1 MLEDGWM
8 NNGSLELNELSVK
21 KQNRFKISLP
31 INIVH
36 DSEYEEKLE
45 LKLHEY
51 LDFIKSGIVKQNIN
65 IKLIEE
71 IVSLLKQSIYL
82 YFNLKT
88 DNAQE
93 CVNKIIDI
101 IEKNCKNDLISDP
114 FSIYKGAAN
123 YSRKHCRDENYYKAR
138 VESSCFR
145 FNKKDML
152 HVPFDKRS
160 KVKAQRFSI
169 PGCPC
174 MYLGKSSYICWKELD
189 KPEASKFNVS
199 AIKPSMCARVL
210 NLAYVNKELFE
221 ALLSY
226 DSASVNKG
234 DFDFSLLKVGET
246 KEAYIENYIKN
257 AVLVYPLIIATSFTV
272 KEMDRDFKTEYL
284 ISQMIMN
291 SLIKKGYDG
300 VAYISKKSKDNWKY
314 FPANLVIAL
323 IARKNN
329 KEDVLSSKLS
339 ECNHC
344 KPVNYSEYLMIG
356 NQDIYYP
363 YSLNDSTKN
372 CKYLFASHSMEY
384 LNSSFERFDR
394 YLNIMMHFELK
405 K

>member
-1 MLEDGWM
+1 MNDG
-8 NNGSLELNELSVK
+8 SQELNKLSIK
-21 KQNRFKISLP
+21 KQNCFKISLP

-36 DSEYEEKLE
+36 DNEYEEKLE

-71 IVSLLKQSIYL
+71 IVSLLKSSINL
-82 YFNLKT
+82 YFNLET
-88 DNAQE
+88 NSAQE
-93 CVNKIIDI
+93 CVDKIIDI
-101 IEKNCKNDLISDP
+101 VENNCKNDLISDP

-123 YSRKHCRDENYYKAR
+123 YSREHCRDENYYKAR
-138 VESSCFR
+138 VESSCFG

-152 HVPFDKRS
+152 HIPFDKRS

-174 MYLGKSSYICWKELD
+174 MYLGKSSYICWMELD
-189 KPEASKFNVS
+189 KPESSRFNVS
-199 AIKPSMCARVL
+199 AIKPNMSARVL

-221 ALLSY
+221 ELLSY
-226 DSASVNKG
+226 DSKSVPKEG
-234 DFDFSLLKVGET
+234 FDFSLLKVGET
-246 KEAYIENYIKN
+246 HEEYIANYIKN

-272 KEMDRDFKTEYL
+272 KEKDRDFKTEYL
-284 ISQMIMN
+284 ISQMIMS

-329 KEDVLSSKLS
+329 KEEFLSSKLS

-356 NQDIYYP
+356 NQDICYP
-363 YSLNDSTKN
+363 YILNGSTKN
-372 CKYLFASHSMEY
+372 CKYPFASHPMDY

-394 YLNIMMHFELK
+394 YLNAMMYYELK